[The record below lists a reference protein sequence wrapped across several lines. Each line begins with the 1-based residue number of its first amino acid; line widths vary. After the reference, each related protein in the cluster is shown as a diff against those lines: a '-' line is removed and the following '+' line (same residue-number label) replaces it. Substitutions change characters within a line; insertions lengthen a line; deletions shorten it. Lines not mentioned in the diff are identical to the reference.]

1 MQVAHKVWIGSI
13 SGGNVVFN
21 GDKFVSVEISD
32 RQVSRVNLIANV
44 VDVYSNDEKR
54 YNSVTLD
61 DGSGQ
66 IRIKGFSDSSFLLQ
80 GISIGDTIGVIGW
93 VRYFNN
99 ELYVIPD
106 IVRHVDGKWALIRR
120 LELIKMHG
128 GPSASPAT
136 DELSPAH
143 HLNSESNSGSSVM
156 EEVKTEKIQD
166 AKTQDPRQIILSI
179 IKKDDQ
185 GIDIDKLIM
194 ETNFPIEQINS
205 ILTSLMESGD
215 IYEPQP
221 GKLRTL

>member
-1 MQVAHKVWIGSI
+1 MQVAHKVWIGGVSN
-13 SGGNVVFN
+13 GNMVLN
-21 GDKFVSVEISD
+21 GDKFVSVDVSGK
-32 RQVSRVNLIANV
+32 QVSRVNLIANV
-44 VDVYSNDEKR
+44 VDVYTNDEKR
-54 YNSVTLD
+54 FNSVTLD

-80 GISIGDTIGVIGW
+80 GISVGDTIGVIGW

-106 IVRHVDGKWALIRR
+106 IVRHVDGKWALVRR
-120 LELIKMHG
+120 LELIKMYG
-128 GPSASPAT
+128 EPSVTPVDS
-136 DELSPAH
+136 LSPAH
-143 HLNSESNSGSSVM
+143 QELESGSSVM
-156 EEVKTEKIQD
+156 VEVKTEKVND
-166 AKTQDPRQIILSI
+166 AVQDPKQVILNL

-205 ILTSLMESGD
+205 VINSLMESGD